1 MSLDRLLPWLVR
13 AAWGVLPLVAGP
25 SLAAALDPR
34 SGAVRTVATIGL
46 WTAWTLVLL
55 ASLVPH
61 PIALTTLRIGAP
73 AGALATIGPVLA
85 GEGSAW
91 AAGAGAVAAGLT
103 MLPETAV
110 WFVNGPAYVNER
122 RLPLRAPGPLVL
134 GPIPLAWAVV
144 VAAPVGAALLLA
156 AEQWVLGGLAGLVG
170 LPAAVVLARSLH
182 SLSRRWVVFVPAGL
196 VLHDPLSLVDPVLFP
211 SKVVES
217 LAPAP
222 ADTDALDL
230 TQGAMGLALELSL
243 KEKIP
248 MALTRRGG
256 RDIETGSSARLM
268 FTPTRPGLVLAEA
281 RRRRIS

>member
-73 AGALATIGPVLA
+73 AGALATIAPVLA

-156 AEQWVLGGLAGLVG
+156 AEQWVVGGLAGLVG

>member
-73 AGALATIGPVLA
+73 AGALATIAPVLA

-144 VAAPVGAALLLA
+144 VAAPVATPLLLA

-268 FTPTRPGLVLAEA
+268 FTPIRPGLVLAEA

>member
-34 SGAVRTVATIGL
+34 SSAVRTVATVGL
-46 WTAWTLVLL
+46 WAGWTLVLL

-61 PIALTTLRIGAP
+61 PIALTALRSAAP
-73 AGALATIGPVLA
+73 AGAVAGVAPVLA
-85 GEGSAW
+85 GEGSPW
-91 AAGAGAVAAGLT
+91 AAGASALAAGLT
-103 MLPETAV
+103 MVPETAL

-144 VAAPVGAALLLA
+144 VAAPVGTGLLLA
-156 AEQWVLGGLAGLVG
+156 ARQWLAGGMVAVVG

-217 LAPAP
+217 LAPA
-222 ADTDALDL
+222 AAGTDALDL

>member
-34 SGAVRTVATIGL
+34 SSAVRTVATIGL
-46 WTAWTLVLL
+46 WTGWTLVLL

-61 PIALTTLRIGAP
+61 PIALTALRIGAP
-73 AGALATIGPVLA
+73 AGALATIAPVLA
-85 GEGSAW
+85 SEGSAW

-103 MLPETAV
+103 MLPETAL

-144 VAAPVGAALLLA
+144 VAAPVATALLLA
-156 AEQWVLGGLAGLVG
+156 DRRWVLGGLVGVLG

-182 SLSRRWVVFVPAGL
+182 SLSRRWAVFVPAGL

-281 RRRRIS
+281 RQRRIS

>member
-73 AGALATIGPVLA
+73 AGALATIAPVLA

>member
-73 AGALATIGPVLA
+73 AGALATIAPVLA

-103 MLPETAV
+103 MLPQTAV

>member
-46 WTAWTLVLL
+46 WAAWTLVLL

-73 AGALATIGPVLA
+73 AGALATIAPVLA

-256 RDIETGSSARLM
+256 QDIETGSSARLM